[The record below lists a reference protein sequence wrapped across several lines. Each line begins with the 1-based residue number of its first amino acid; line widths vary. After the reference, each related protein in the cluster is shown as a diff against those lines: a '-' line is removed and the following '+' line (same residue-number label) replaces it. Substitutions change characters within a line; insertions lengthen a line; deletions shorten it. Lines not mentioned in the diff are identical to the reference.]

1 MTDLIKDEPIKNEP
15 IALKPGQQIYYHVG
29 LGKAASTY
37 LQHDV
42 FPVLKG
48 IRYIKRRHYKRHAS
62 IVPGLSDSKILLSRE
77 NSQRLEAETGKLAS
91 FYPDA
96 IAIVVLRRHDGWIA
110 SQYRRYVKNGGVE
123 HFDDFFDVSEDRGV
137 WKQSE
142 LVLHDKLKILEKHF
156 GRPPVV
162 LVFDS
167 LRKDP
172 LKLVDEFCALLDASY
187 NPEDINLSPR
197 HRSWSDSRLLFLR
210 RHNGRL
216 FSKDAAPGAGRIRR
230 WWKFRLRLLTSYAVM
245 GAATFFAKNP
255 SEVLVPK
262 DSLERIRVHYEDDWN
277 NCLSYAE
284 THNADAVKFVR
295 R

>member
-1 MTDLIKDEPIKNEP
+1 MTEPIE
-15 IALKPGQQIYYHVG
+15 LKPGQQIYYHVG

-48 IRYIKRRHYKRHAS
+48 IHYVKRRQYKRHAS
-62 IVPGLSDSKILLSRE
+62 IVPGLNDSKILLSRE
-77 NSQRLEAETGKLAS
+77 NSQRLEAETGKLAA
-91 FYPDA
+91 FYPHA
-96 IAIVVLRRHDGWIA
+96 IPVVVLRRHDGWIA

-123 HFDDFFDVSEDRGV
+123 GFDNFFDITEDRGV

-142 LVLHDKLKILEKHF
+142 LVLYDKLKILERHF

-167 LRKDP
+167 LREDP

-187 NPEDINLSPR
+187 DPEDINLSPR
-197 HRSWSDSRLLFLR
+197 HRSWSDDRLLFLR
-210 RHNGRL
+210 QHNSWL
-216 FSKDAAPGAGRIRR
+216 FNKDAAPGAGKARR

-245 GAATFFAKNP
+245 GASSLFARDQT
-255 SEVLVPK
+255 ETLVPK
-262 DSLERIRVHYEDDWN
+262 DSLARIRAHYEEDWT
-277 NCLSYAE
+277 NCLAYAAK
-284 THNADAVKFVR
+284 HNSDAVKSVR
-295 R
+295 S